1 MKLTKKSIIF
11 SVCALVA
18 GLAIGLCPPPS
29 EVLTGDSMRVL
40 GILVGCI
47 IMWAGNVVHEC
58 AVVLL
63 MSALMAG
70 LGHVPVATVF
80 SAFSGSIL
88 WVLIAAFILGAA
100 MKKSGLLRRVAL
112 LLLKVFPKN
121 FAGTS
126 IGLMA
131 VGAVIGPPK
140 IPSASLWALL
150 YVLSAMLWATSP
162 KASRP
167 TGCCCPSWVPL

>member
-63 MSALMAG
+63 
-70 LGHVPVATVF
+70 
-80 SAFSGSIL
+80 
-88 WVLIAAFILGAA
+88 
-100 MKKSGLLRRVAL
+100 
-112 LLLKVFPKN
+112 
-121 FAGTS
+121 
-126 IGLMA
+126 
-131 VGAVIGPPK
+131 
-140 IPSASLWALL
+140 
-150 YVLSAMLWATSP
+150 
-162 KASRP
+162 
-167 TGCCCPSWVPL
+167 